1 METPNEKQ
9 ETPFESRG
17 PSTWKIVPWSQR
29 SPWNAIKS
37 ALMTNYVSNLAAW
50 EVIAHHTFVWEASIW
65 SAQKCFEAFMEK
77 TLSSVSYF
85 YALEQNPGRPGYH
98 VHALWADCKAVRRS
112 HVWNRWYLT
121 YGRNRI
127 EPVRNTGDVAS
138 YCAKYVCK
146 EGAWWNV
153 KLVNPDLW
161 RAARQLNKKFP
172 PIALPARNG
181 A

>member
-1 METPNEKQ
+1 MQSPNEQKK
-9 ETPFESRG
+9 TPFESRG
-17 PSTWKIVPWSQR
+17 PATWDSVPHRKEPHAQLR
-29 SPWNAIKS
+29 AD
-37 ALMTNYVSNLAAW
+37 AMTDYVYKLAPW
-50 EVIAHHTFVWEASIW
+50 EVIAHHTFVWEASLP
-65 SAQKCFEAFMEK
+65 SAQKCFEAFMRK

-98 VHALWADCKAVRRS
+98 VHALWADCKAVRRTL
-112 HVWNRWYLT
+112 VWERWYQS

-127 EPVRNTGDVAS
+127 EPVRGKVCVAR

-161 RAARQLNKKFP
+161 HAARQLNQSSP
-172 PIALPARNG
+172 LARRQ
-181 A
+181 